1 MKRMTAI
8 LLLLCMLIACVP
20 TPEHEFVV
28 NKGDDVVEQKLSATP
43 VPAQP
48 TEDEVHA
55 DTGSNQDAPKKE
67 EPTAAALA
75 PQTFP
80 ERWDEDTEKISDH
93 LTIAVHAD
101 VVQRADGLYPV
112 WRTRGREI
120 SSEEAS
126 KLATALLKKPT
137 EVFTQEPTKDDIKR
151 EMERYLEEANAKLA
165 WQAAGKPDDGVDR
178 DETEITQEE
187 VDAQLKAY
195 MEEIEKAPEKLET
208 TPVSDYSG
216 LKLNRTSS
224 FALADGGKASVTW
237 RKEFVAVSK
246 GCSNFGYNY
255 YRSYY
260 EEEKYFGE
268 PNAKLWK
275 DVTMDRAEAEKILKT
290 EMERLG
296 FTDFVIK
303 SAIESN
309 LLDYTGGRHHYVT
322 GGWTFKLIRNYGGY
336 PLTNVPYAAVSYMSE
351 TDIQSLLQDGGEAG
365 YLMNKPI
372 RDEDIEVLID
382 ENGIQYFS
390 YSSPKDVLEL
400 VNESVELLPFEDVK
414 RIAKNAV
421 SVSFPFE
428 EWGDRQTDLEIYK
441 LLLTTFTLHVKNS
454 DDYYEMPCWI
464 VFFDG
469 EYATEREIRERERND
484 ENLQHDVVV
493 INAVDGSIIHD
504 DYGY

>member
-1 MKRMTAI
+1 MKRIIAVLLM
-8 LLLLCMLIACVP
+8 LLLLAACQP
-20 TPEHEFVV
+20 TPDHDFVI
-28 NKGDDVVEQKLSATP
+28 NKGDDIVEQKLSATP

-48 TEDEVHA
+48 VEDAVGVDNKTEA
-55 DTGSNQDAPKKE
+55 PTGETE
-67 EPTAAALA
+67 EPKTAAALA

-80 ERWDEDTEKISDH
+80 DRWDEDTEKISDH

-112 WRTRGREI
+112 WRTRGREV
-120 SSEEAS
+120 SAEEAA
-126 KLATALLKKPT
+126 KLVSALLPAPT

-165 WQAAGKPDDGVDR
+165 WQAAGRPNDGVDR
-178 DETEITQEE
+178 DETELTQEE
-187 VDAQLKAY
+187 VDAQLKEYA
-195 MEEIEKAPEKLET
+195 EQIEKAPEKLET

-216 LKLNRTSS
+216 LKLNRTSGFTLS
-224 FALADGGKASVTW
+224 DGGKVSVSW

-255 YRSYY
+255 YRYYY
-260 EEEKYFGE
+260 EDDKRFDE
-268 PNAKLWK
+268 PNAKVWK
-275 DVTMDRAEAEKILKT
+275 DVKMDKAEAEKILQT

-296 FTDFVIK
+296 FTDFAVK
-303 SAIESN
+303 SAVESN
-309 LLDYTGGRHHYVT
+309 LLDSVGGKMHYVT

-336 PLTNVPYAAVSYMSE
+336 PLTNVPYAPVSYARIPGTGDDS
-351 TDIQSLLQDGGEAG
+351 GH
-365 YLMNKPI
+365 LMNKPI
-372 RDEDIEVLID
+372 RDEEVEVLID

-390 YSSPKDVLEL
+390 YSAPKDILEL

-428 EWGDRQTDLEIYK
+428 NWGDRQIDLEIYK
-441 LLLTTFTLHVKNS
+441 MLLTTFTLHVKNS
-454 DDYYEMPCWI
+454 DDYYEMPCWV

-469 EYATEREIRERERND
+469 MHSMEPEIRERERND
-484 ENLQHDVVV
+484 EDLQHDVV
-493 INAVDGSIIHD
+493 ILNAVDGSIIHN

>member
-1 MKRMTAI
+1 MKRIIVI
-8 LLLLCMLIACVP
+8 LLMLCMLAACQP
-20 TPEHEFVV
+20 TPDHDFVI

-48 TEDEVHA
+48 VEDTVAVTDKPENPASTAA
-55 DTGSNQDAPKKE
+55 DPERETKP
-67 EPTAAALA
+67 AAALA

-80 ERWDEDTEKISDH
+80 ERWDEDAVKFSDN
-93 LTIAVHAD
+93 LSIAAHAD

-120 SSEEAS
+120 SPEEAAKIVS
-126 KLATALLKKPT
+126 ALLPKPT
-137 EVFTQEPTKDDIKR
+137 EVFTQEPTKDDIKL
-151 EMERYLEEANAKLA
+151 EMERYLEEAEAKLA

-178 DETEITQEE
+178 DETELTQEE
-187 VDAQLKAY
+187 VDEQLKEY
-195 MEEIEKAPEKLET
+195 MEMIEKAPEKLET

-216 LKLNRTSS
+216 LKLNRTSG
-224 FALADGGKASVTW
+224 FALEDGGKASVSW

-255 YRSYY
+255 YRYYY
-260 EEEKYFGE
+260 EEEKRFGE

-275 DVTMDRAEAEKILKT
+275 DVKMDKAEAEKILQS

-303 SAIESN
+303 RAVESN
-309 LLDYTGGRHHYVT
+309 LLDSTGGKHHYVT
-322 GGWTFKLIRNYGGY
+322 GGWTFWLVRDYGGY
-336 PLTNVPYAAVSYMSE
+336 PSVSVPYAPVTYVKVGDDSN
-351 TDIQSLLQDGGEAG
+351 

-372 RDEDIEVLID
+372 RDEEIEVLIN

-390 YSSPKDVLEL
+390 YSSPKDVLEC
-400 VNESVELLPFEDVK
+400 VNESVELLPFDDVK

-428 EWGDRQTDLEIYK
+428 EWGERQIDLEIYEM
-441 LLLTTFTLHVKNS
+441 LLTTFTLHVKNS
-454 DDYYEMPCWI
+454 DDYYEMPCWV

-469 EYATEREIRERERND
+469 EYATEREFRERER
-484 ENLQHDVVV
+484 ENEDLQHDVVV
-493 INAVDGSIIHD
+493 INAVDGSIIHN